1 MPVDTGRVTLRKTQ
15 MFIQEIFTASLG
27 RSSYYIE
34 SNGKAAI
41 VDPNRE
47 TEVFTTLAANRNST
61 IEYIF
66 ETGLHKEYVSGNLD
80 LRSSTGARLVLG
92 AQSRVRQRFHAAA
105 DQEEF
110 QLADIRL
117 RVIHSPGHTPDA
129 VVILVLDNHNKP
141 AAIFTGD
148 TLLEKTVGIP
158 DPHDAE
164 MTRSELASMLFDSL
178 HQKILSLPGDVIIY
192 PASGTSAS
200 AQKKITLR
208 NVKESNP
215 LLAIADKSIFI
226 SSLVQEEGPVDLAYF
241 PTVKKINIS
250 GAKPLAEILEDALQK
265 LDIAVFKNKMSQEE
279 NLVLDTRQ
287 QLEFAE
293 GFIPG
298 SVFIGF
304 KGKFE
309 EWAGTLLPYHK
320 TLLLVTE
327 KGMEKEIAMRL
338 ARVGFENFGG
348 FLGGGFEIWKESGEP
363 IDMIINVD
371 ADEVAM
377 DLPFDPKMVIV
388 DVRTELEYDR
398 SHIKQAINLPL
409 HEMTDPG
416 TLADFDDTQ
425 NLYLHC
431 KSGYRSVIAASIMK
445 KEGIH
450 NLRNIPGGFDQIEN
464 ESRLEKVS

>member
-1 MPVDTGRVTLRKTQ
+1 MPGDTGRVTLRKTL

-34 SNGKAAI
+34 SNGKVAI
-41 VDPNRE
+41 VDPCRE
-47 TEVFTTLAANRNST
+47 TEVFTILAADRNST

-66 ETGLHKEYVSGNLD
+66 ETSLHQEYVSGNLD
-80 LRSSTGARLVLG
+80 LRSSTGATLVLG
-92 AQSRVRQRFHAAA
+92 AQSRVRQRFHAAT
-105 DQEEF
+105 DNEEF
-110 QLADIRL
+110 QLGDIRL

-129 VVILVLDNHNKP
+129 VVILVLDNNNNP

-148 TLLEKTVGIP
+148 TLLENAVGIP
-158 DPHDAE
+158 DSNDAE

-178 HQKILSLPGDVIIY
+178 HQKILSLPGEVVIY
-192 PASGTSAS
+192 PGRRSITSAPG
-200 AQKKITLR
+200 KNTLR
-208 NVKESNP
+208 KEKENNP
-215 LLAIADKSIFI
+215 LLAIADKSLFI
-226 SSLVQEEGPVDLAYF
+226 SSLVQEEGPLELAYY
-241 PTVKKINIS
+241 PTVKKLNIS
-250 GAKPLAEILEDALQK
+250 GAEPLSRILEDALQN
-265 LDIAVFKNKMSQEE
+265 LDVKTFKNKINQEE

-287 QLEFAE
+287 QLDFAE

-304 KGKFE
+304 KGKLE
-309 EWAGTLLPYHK
+309 EWAGTLIPYHK

-327 KGMEKEIAMRL
+327 KGMEKEIATRL
-338 ARVGFENFGG
+338 ARVGFEHFGG
-348 FLGGGFEIWKESGEP
+348 FLEGGFEKWKEDGEP

-371 ADEVAM
+371 VDEVAM
-377 DLPFDPKMVIV
+377 DLPFDPKMVII
-388 DVRTELEYDR
+388 DVRTEPEYDR

-450 NLRNIPGGFDQIEN
+450 NLRNIPGGFDQIEK